1 MKIEIIK
8 PNVALSK
15 AYFKQSLNRDDI
27 ELFKANLI
35 RMFSRIDDSE
45 SEEHNKNIVSDF
57 LKDTFYKTAY
67 EINTAGR
74 KDLVVHLGKSN
85 SDPVG
90 VIIEAK
96 RPDDK
101 AGMINAQKPNAKSV
115 HELIHY
121 YLHERYIKNNKEIR
135 NLIIT
140 DIYQWYIFDASEFER
155 HFFNN
160 KQFVKTYKDWHDGV
174 LPSKNTDWFYQEIAK
189 PFIDKEIKQ
198 LECTYINLREYET
211 IIKNQDKTDDIKLI
225 HLYKILS
232 PQHLLK
238 LPFANDSNVLNK
250 DFYNELLHIIGLCEK
265 KENGKKTIERL
276 PQKQRNEGSLIE
288 NTISIIKTYDKLSNL
303 ENPENYG
310 NSIEIQLFSISLELC
325 ITWLN
330 RILFLKLL
338 EGQLI
343 KYNNGKQ
350 DFAFLNPKTIK
361 DFDELSELFFDVL
374 AVKTDERTQGINNKY
389 SHVPYLNSS
398 LFEISEL
405 ERQIISINQLKD
417 RFELPIFS
425 STVFKEL
432 SSGVKSHGSK
442 PTLQYLLEFLEAY
455 DFSSE
460 NSAVIQEQNKTII
473 NASVLGLIF
482 EKINGYKD
490 GSFFTPGF
498 ITMFICKE
506 TIQKTVL
513 QKFNTTYNWNC
524 QSIKELYNQLQKPKI
539 EEYNKL
545 INSIRICDPAVGSGH
560 FLVSALNV
568 MIAIKSELGILIDKD
583 GKLLRD
589 YQASVDNDE
598 LQITTDSEPFQYN
611 FRNKESQRV
620 QETIF
625 TEKQTIIEN
634 CLFGVDI
641 NTKSVQICRLRLWIE
656 LLKNSYYTEVSNYK
670 ELETLPNIDIN
681 IKCGNSL
688 VSRFG
693 LNGAGFANGQAQ
705 KMKLATQKYKDQV
718 ILYKST
724 TDKATRKKAEKEI
737 ERIKEQFSSIA
748 NPTDEDFKKLR
759 LKQAE
764 LGETPM
770 LFNKD
775 EKTQWEMK
783 VMRLSKEVVELEKA
797 YNEKIKS
804 IYGNAFEWRFEFP
817 EVLDDNGSF
826 VGFDLVIGNP
836 PYYQIQYSDFEFKAI
851 KNNYKTYEAT
861 GDIYSLFIEK
871 ASQIIQN
878 NSIFSFIVSN
888 RFCNTNYGF
897 STRKFLSTHNID
909 TLLNIN
915 NVDVFDE
922 ANVGTLILI
931 VSKQQAKENNQI
943 NLYQFDELKPLE
955 QINKTLE
962 INSIKTNQKYF
973 NEKQWV
979 FKNNEILEI
988 KQKMENSGN
997 PFSSLKDIKI
1007 NRGITT
1013 SANDIFIIDK
1023 KLANRFILEDEKNSE
1038 ILKPVLKG
1046 AEIKRYNVIEP
1057 LNYIIHSFTNI
1068 KIEKYP
1074 VIYNY
1079 LKKHKS
1085 SLSEVYEAKKGQK
1098 KWYELRKCSYYA
1110 DFEKEK
1116 LIWTRLSNINAFAI
1130 STNKEFSIDS
1140 TSFATGKNLKYYCA
1154 ILNSKAV
1161 LFYFKLGSVI
1171 WGKDGIKWFG
1181 DFFDNIPIPKVSES
1195 NQKPLIKLVDKI
1207 IELKKSDSK
1216 ADTSSYEEE
1225 IDEIVF
1231 KLYGLNSADIKI
1243 IDNV

>member
-1 MKIEIIK
+1 MKIEILK

-35 RMFSRIDDSE
+35 HMFSRIDDSE

-74 KDLVVHLGKSN
+74 KDLVIHLGKSN

-96 RPDDK
+96 RPDDR

-310 NSIEIQLFSISLELC
+310 DSTEIQLFSISLELC

-343 KYNNGKQ
+343 KYNNGNQ

-374 AVKTDERTQGINNKY
+374 AVKTDERTQGIKNKY
-389 SHVPYLNSS
+389 SNVPYLNSS

-442 PTLQYLLEFLEAY
+442 PALQYLLEFLEAY

-524 QSIKELYNQLQKPKI
+524 QSINELYNQLQKPKI

-724 TDKATRKKAEKEI
+724 TDKATRRKAEKEI

-836 PYYQIQYSDFEFKAI
+836 PYGAEMHHRNLYKEIYPKTSYGQIDSYKYFVDLGLRILKSKSYFSYITSDSYLEKQYFKDLRNLLVENSSFIRNIKLGDDIFEEANIPTAIFLVQKDNQSQKIFEYSDI
-851 KNNYKTYEAT
+851 S
-861 GDIYSLFIEK
+861 GISIIEK
-871 ASQIIQN
+871 TIKL
-878 NSIFSFIVSN
+878 NSPSFIVGSPD
-888 RFCNTNYGF
+888 YEKSF
-897 STRKFLSTHNID
+897 SSTLSIID
-909 TLLNIN
+909 TSNC
-915 NVDVFDE
+915 
-922 ANVGTLILI
+922 
-931 VSKQQAKENNQI
+931 
-943 NLYQFDELKPLE
+943 KPLIDLYE
-955 QINKTLE
+955 QVMGVKVYQIGK
-962 INSIKTNQKYF
+962 
-973 NEKQWV
+973 
-979 FKNNEILEI
+979 
-988 KQKMENSGN
+988 GN
-997 PFSSLKDIKI
+997 PKQTSYEIDNKLFISHEKKDD
-1007 NRGITT
+1007 TWLP
-1013 SANDIFIIDK
+1013 FI
-1023 KLANRFILEDEKNSE
+1023 SQ
-1038 ILKPVLKG
+1038 G
-1046 AEIKRYNVIEP
+1046 IKRYNFENRNEYIKYGKWLAEPRDIRYFKNEKIIVREIINPIVFATYVKDLYVVKNIAAVI
-1057 LNYIIHSFTNI
+1057 I
-1068 KIEKYP
+1068 
-1074 VIYNY
+1074 
-1079 LKKHKS
+1079 
-1085 SLSEVYEAKKGQK
+1085 AKKK
-1098 KWYELRKCSYYA
+1098 TYK
-1110 DFEKEK
+1110 
-1116 LIWTRLSNINAFAI
+1116 
-1130 STNKEFSIDS
+1130 
-1140 TSFATGKNLKYYCA
+1140 LKYLLA
-1154 ILNSKAV
+1154 LLNSK
-1161 LFYFKLGSVI
+1161 LFTYYILEQSPKNSNKVYPSFTSSILKDLPIKL
-1171 WGKDGIKWFG
+1171 
-1181 DFFDNIPIPKVSES
+1181 VSSQIQETLE
-1195 NQKPLIKLVDKI
+1195 NLVDKI
-1207 IELKKSDSK
+1207 LAGMVNNS
-1216 ADTSSYEEE
+1216 DTSLYNKE
-1225 IDEIVF
+1225 IDRIVYEIYNV
-1231 KLYGLNSADIKI
+1231 AEQQDIDI
-1243 IDNV
+1243 IENYCKYEY